1 MLTPGELHAVS
12 WTDGAWS
19 AMTGQRPHEVS
30 GDAAAPSADSWAQ
43 GASLLYRDDGGAL
56 QVVTLESL
64 RSLTIGRGSGC
75 DLRLSWDDQVSRL
88 HAQLDRVGSD
98 WTVVDDG
105 LSRNGTFLNGERVT
119 GRRRLHD
126 GDTLLLGQ
134 TSFSFR
140 DVRGRTSQLTTV
152 QDEVLTVS
160 SLSTTQRQILTA
172 LCRPYKQDT
181 PYATPASNLQIAAEV
196 FLSVDAVKT
205 HLRTLFQKFHIEDLP
220 QNQKRTKLVE
230 RAFALGIVSRRDL

>member
-1 MLTPGELHAVS
+1 
-12 WTDGAWS
+12 
-19 AMTGQRPHEVS
+19 MTGQTPRGVS
-30 GDAAAPSADSWAQ
+30 GDAAARPADSWAQ
-43 GASLLYRDDGGAL
+43 GAALLYRDDEGSL
-56 QVVTLESL
+56 QVVALESL
-64 RSLTIGRGSGC
+64 SALTIGRGSGC
-75 DLRLSWDDQVSRL
+75 DLRLPWDDRVSRL
-88 HAQLDRVGSD
+88 HAQLDRVGTD

-134 TSFSFR
+134 TSFGFR
-140 DVRGRTSQLTTV
+140 EVRGKTSQLTMV

-160 SLSTTQRQILTA
+160 SLSATQRQILTA

-230 RAFALGIVSRRDL
+230 RAFALGIVARRDL